1 MPITDGFML
10 GQVIRYTV
18 LEYLNELIEQ
28 GIEYP
33 NALYIASKKYKV
45 HPEDLQT
52 VYDNQFGDQA
62 WTFKAAPGLSLPTK
76 LT

>member
-33 NALYIASKKYKV
+33 NALYIASKIQGS
-45 HPEDLQT
+45 PRRFA
-52 VYDNQFGDQA
+52 NRI
-62 WTFKAAPGLSLPTK
+62 
-76 LT
+76 

>member
-33 NALYIASKKYKV
+33 NALSIASKKYKV

-62 WTFKAAPGLSLPTK
+62 
-76 LT
+76 